1 VKYVAPENQAPSQS
15 KPSPEEPDV
24 PEVPD
29 EPELPE
35 VPEVPVPIPE
45 TVIVPPVLF
54 CNSKVPVKSS
64 KVAPVIAGKD
74 PGNILHL
81 ALS

>member
-1 VKYVAPENQAPSQS
+1 MVAENQAPSQAN
-15 KPSPEEPDV
+15 PSPEVPLE

-29 EPELPE
+29 DPLVPDE
-35 VPEVPVPIPE
+35 PEVPVPIPL

-54 CNSKVPVKSS
+54 CNSNVPVESS
-64 KVAPVIAGKD
+64 NVAPVIAGKD

-81 ALS
+81 AVE